1 MKTNF
6 VNVYD
11 LANIETKDLFCG
23 IQTTMER
30 VMNGG
35 DELMTNY
42 LDALDYLEEARGYCF
57 DILDDIDDDK
67 QEDNDELIRNVVEAY
82 ITLIDANIT
91 LITMCNQGA

>member
-11 LANIETKDLFCG
+11 LANVETRDLFCG
-23 IQTTMER
+23 IQTTIER

-35 DELMTNY
+35 DEYMRDY
-42 LDALDYLEEARGYCF
+42 LDALDDLEEARGYCF

-67 QEDNDELIRNVVEAY
+67 QKDDDGLIRDLVEAY
-82 ITLIDANIT
+82 IQVIDANKT
-91 LITMCNQGA
+91 LIAMCNQGA

>member
-11 LANIETKDLFCG
+11 LANVETKDLFCG
-23 IQTTMER
+23 IQTTVER

-35 DELMTNY
+35 DEFMANY
-42 LDALDYLEEARGYCF
+42 LDALDDLEEARGYCF

-67 QEDNDELIRNVVEAY
+67 QEDNDGLIRDVVEAY

>member
-11 LANIETKDLFCG
+11 LSNVETKDLFCG
-23 IQTTMER
+23 IQGTIER

-35 DELMTNY
+35 DEYMKDY
-42 LDALDYLEEARGYCF
+42 LDALDDLEEARGYCF

-67 QEDNDELIRNVVEAY
+67 QEDNDGLIRDVVEAY